1 MNWANNAKAFERD
14 IARTAEVINA
24 ADAVFVGAGAGLSTA
39 AGFADLAKTIDAL
52 SVALGR

>member
-1 MNWANNAKAFERD
+1 MNWENNAESFERD
-14 IARTAEVINA
+14 IARTAEAINT

-52 SVALGR
+52 SAVLGR

>member
-1 MNWANNAKAFERD
+1 MNWENNAEAFECD
-14 IARTAEVINA
+14 IVRTAEAINA
-24 ADAVFVGAGAGLSTA
+24 ADAVFVFVGAGLSTA

>member
-1 MNWANNAKAFERD
+1 MNWENNAESFERD
-14 IARTAEVINA
+14 IARTAEAINA
-24 ADAVFVGAGAGLSTA
+24 ADAVFVGAGLSTA

>member
-1 MNWANNAKAFERD
+1 MNWANNTEAFERD

-52 SVALGR
+52 SAVLGR